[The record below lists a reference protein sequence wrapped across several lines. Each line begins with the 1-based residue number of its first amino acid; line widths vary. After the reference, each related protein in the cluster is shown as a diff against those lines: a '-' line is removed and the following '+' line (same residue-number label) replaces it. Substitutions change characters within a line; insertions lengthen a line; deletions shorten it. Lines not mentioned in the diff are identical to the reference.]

1 MEAKNNELPR
11 LLLNMLNKA
20 DYIWEELSVRLQKCG
35 IVPRHLVYS
44 GFNMSRN
51 SHVRFQ
57 VNQVYL
63 SESEL

>member
-1 MEAKNNELPR
+1 MHFKIQVKRP
-11 LLLNMLNKA
+11 LLNMLNKA
-20 DYIWEELSVRLQKCG
+20 DNIWEELKVRLQKYG
-35 IVPRHLVYS
+35 YLVYS

-57 VNQVYL
+57 VNHDYL